1 MWHFSSKLSRCS
13 DGRTGV
19 VALVRFWQGA
29 DCQATYSGHT
39 RSITSIASL
48 PNDSN
53 GARVTDP
60 FASLAHAW
68 CTALDVVSASMDESI
83 RIWQTS
89 RSDPR

>member
-53 GARVTDP
+53 
-60 FASLAHAW
+60 
-68 CTALDVVSASMDESI
+68 ALDVVSASMDESI